1 MASAAEML
9 VENLRGKLD
18 GQVAALESTRTRA
31 AVALSV
37 SGVIAGLFGPDL
49 LKSPGNLGLAAIA
62 SLIVTAAPA
71 IYVLVPHKLTLW
83 PQGDGWRKWLDEY
96 GQWVAAH
103 HQPDNSQA
111 LLESRMLSDMATW
124 YATNKPVLDK
134 IQWAMAVSFIGVVLQ
149 LIFWTLAAFI
159 H

>member
-1 MASAAEML
+1 MASAAELL

-18 GQVAALESTRTRA
+18 GQLAALESARTRA

-49 LKSPGNLGLAAIA
+49 LTSPGNLSLAAIA
-62 SLIVTAAPA
+62 SLIVTAAPS

-83 PQGDGWRKWLDEY
+83 PQGDGWRTWLDQY
-96 GQWVAAH
+96 GRWVADH
-103 HQPDNSQA
+103 NQPDNSQA
-111 LLESRMLSDMATW
+111 LLESQMLSDMATW
-124 YATNKPVLDK
+124 YATNRPVLDNV
-134 IQWAMAVSFIGVVLQ
+134 QWATAVSFIGVVLQ
-149 LIFWTLAAFI
+149 LVFWALAAFI